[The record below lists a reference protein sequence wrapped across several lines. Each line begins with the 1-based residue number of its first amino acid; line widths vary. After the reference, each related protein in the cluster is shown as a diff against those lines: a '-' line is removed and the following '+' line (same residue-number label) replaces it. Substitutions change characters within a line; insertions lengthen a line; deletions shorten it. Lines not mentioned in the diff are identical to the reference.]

1 MRVSTGR
8 VTGRRPGGPFR
19 RRSAPVALFYAA
31 ALAVDISGPDF
42 PSKAP
47 RLGSLFRALFEFTAS
62 VGPAFWS
69 VWQRGSA
76 HQLARHGDHLA
87 LFDRLS
93 VIVADE
99 M

>member
-19 RRSAPVALFYAA
+19 RRLAPVALFYAA
-31 ALAVDISGPDF
+31 ALAVDISGPNF
-42 PSKAP
+42 PCKPP
-47 RLGSLFRALFEFTAS
+47 RLASLFRALFEFTMG
-62 VGPAFWS
+62 VGPALWG
-69 VWQRGSA
+69 VRQRRGA
-76 HQLARHGDHLA
+76 HQLARHGHHLA
-87 LFDRLS
+87 LFDGLG